1 MSGPLAGSSE
11 PDGTV
16 TLPEPG
22 AVLTPATI
30 RAGALSP
37 AEFARIADVS
47 RETLDRLQLYADLL
61 AKWQVSINLVAS
73 STLSDVWRRH
83 MLDSAQL
90 TALMPSPGGPVRAIA
105 DLGSGAGFPGL
116 VLAIAT
122 GRPTFLIDADSRK
135 CAFLREAVRVTG
147 APATVI
153 NARIESLASKTA
165 DHAVDVLVARA
176 LAPLEKLCFFAHLLK
191 PRCCL
196 FLKGRNWR
204 DELTAA
210 EERWTMQV
218 ESFASLSAPSARV
231 LRIGGVAPTG
241 NADSRAP
248 SAER

>member
-1 MSGPLAGSSE
+1 MSGFPAGSRGQGGIAM
-11 PDGTV
+11 PH
-16 TLPEPG
+16 EPG
-22 AVLTPATI
+22 G
-30 RAGALSP
+30 AGAPAAARAEPLSA

-47 RETLDRLQLYADLL
+47 RETLDRLQVYADLL
-61 AKWQVSINLVAS
+61 SRWQASINLVAP

-90 TALMPSPGGPVRAIA
+90 GPLMPAPCEPAGEVA

-122 GRPTFLIDADSRK
+122 GRPTLLVDADSRK
-135 CAFLREAVRVTG
+135 CAFLREAARLTG

-153 NARIESLASKTA
+153 NARIESLDPEPAGRV
-165 DHAVDVLVARA
+165 VDVVVARA
-176 LAPLEKLCFFAHLLK
+176 LAPLERLCFYSDFLK
-191 PRCCL
+191 PRCSL

-210 EERWTMQV
+210 RERWTMEV

-231 LRIGGVAPTG
+231 LRLGRVAPSASAG
-241 NADSRAP
+241 SRAP
-248 SAER
+248 SAAG

>member
-16 TLPEPG
+16 TPPEPG
-22 AVLTPATI
+22 AAVTSATV
-30 RAGALSP
+30 RTESLSP
-37 AEFARIADVS
+37 AEFARVADVS

-61 AKWQVSINLVAS
+61 VKWQASINLVAP

-90 TALMPSPGGPVRAIA
+90 AALMPPPDGSARPIA

-116 VLAIAT
+116 VLAIVT
-122 GRPTFLIDADSRK
+122 GRPTLLIDADSRK
-135 CAFLREAVRVTG
+135 CAFLREAIRVTG
-147 APATVI
+147 ASAIVI
-153 NARIESLASKTA
+153 NARIESLASEPVGW
-165 DHAVDVLVARA
+165 AVDILVARA
-176 LAPLEKLCFFAHLLK
+176 LSHLEKLCFFANLLK

-231 LRIGGVAPTG
+231 LRLGGVAPVG
-241 NADSRAP
+241 NADSRASP
-248 SAER
+248 AK

>member
-11 PDGTV
+11 PAGIV
-16 TLPEPG
+16 TPPEPG
-22 AVLTPATI
+22 AAVTPATVG
-30 RAGALSP
+30 AGPLSP

-61 AKWQVSINLVAS
+61 VKWQASINLVAP

-83 MLDSAQL
+83 MLDSVQL
-90 TALMPSPGGPVRAIA
+90 AALMPSPAGPVRAIA

-122 GRPTFLIDADSRK
+122 GRPTLLIDADSRK

-153 NARIESLASKTA
+153 NDRIESLALEPGGR
-165 DHAVDVLVARA
+165 AVDIVVARA
-176 LAPLEKLCFFAHLLK
+176 LAHLEKLCFFADLLK

-231 LRIGGVAPTG
+231 LRLGGVAPIG
-241 NADSRAP
+241 NADSRAS
-248 SAER
+248 SAK

>member
-1 MSGPLAGSSE
+1 MPR
-11 PDGTV
+11 
-16 TLPEPG
+16 EPG
-22 AVLTPATI
+22 GAGTPAA
-30 RAGALSP
+30 AGAVPLSA

-61 AKWQVSINLVAS
+61 VKWQASINLVAP

-90 TALMPSPGGPVRAIA
+90 AALMPPPDGPVRSIA
-105 DLGSGAGFPGL
+105 DIGSGAGFPGL
-116 VLAIAT
+116 VLAIVT
-122 GRPTFLIDADSRK
+122 GRPTLLIDADSRK

-153 NARIESLASKTA
+153 NARIESLASEPA
-165 DHAVDVLVARA
+165 GWAVDILVARA
-176 LAPLEKLCFFAHLLK
+176 LSHLEKLCFFADLLK

-204 DELTAA
+204 GELTAA

-231 LRIGGVAPTG
+231 LRLGGVAPVG
-241 NADSRAP
+241 NADSRALP
-248 SAER
+248 AK

>member
-1 MSGPLAGSSE
+1 MNGGGAG
-11 PDGTV
+11 
-16 TLPEPG
+16 
-22 AVLTPATI
+22 TPAA
-30 RAGALSP
+30 AGAAPLSA

-47 RETLDRLQLYADLL
+47 RETLDRLRVHADLL
-61 AKWQVSINLVAS
+61 AKWQASINLVAP

-90 TALMPSPGGPVRAIA
+90 GPLMPAPGEPAGEIA

-122 GRPTFLIDADSRK
+122 GRPTLLIDADSRK
-135 CAFLREAVRVTG
+135 CAFLREAVRLTG

-153 NARIESLASKTA
+153 NARIESLTSELAG
-165 DHAVDVLVARA
+165 HAVDIVVARA
-176 LAPLEKLCFFAHLLK
+176 LAPLERLCFYSDFLE
-191 PRCCL
+191 PRCSL

-210 EERWTMQV
+210 RERWTMEV

-231 LRIGGVAPTG
+231 LRLGRVAPSG
-241 NADSRAP
+241 AG
-248 SAER
+248 